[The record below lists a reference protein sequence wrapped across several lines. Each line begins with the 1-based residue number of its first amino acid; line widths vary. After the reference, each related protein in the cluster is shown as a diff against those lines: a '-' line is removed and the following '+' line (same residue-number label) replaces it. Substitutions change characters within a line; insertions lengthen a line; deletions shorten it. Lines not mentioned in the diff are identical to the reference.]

1 MSGSRRAQKALLMAL
16 LVVGCVIAVPVSAQ
30 VDTPTATEIPFDE
43 TTPNETV
50 TETPTE
56 TVTEIATET
65 VTETPTETVTEIA
78 TETMTVTETVTESG
92 AVVSGQEAENVTEVP
107 VQVQPGETITVGS
120 ETQIYDLSGLRNA
133 TTDEPVTELR
143 AYEDNNPETG
153 TLVNTVSVGP
163 IDTNVELSAADFG
176 DTFGVYYPYDGQA
189 VVDNSITVMEEEGGV
204 AANETANVTET
215 MTTETTATP
224 AETETVTTEET
235 PVETMTTEAMTPETT
250 FTPMQETE
258 TPSPTPTTPLSF
270 FSVLGALGI
279 LSLLIVV
286 LRYRR

>member
-16 LVVGCVIAVPVSAQ
+16 LVVGCVIAIPVSAQ

-56 TVTEIATET
+56 TVTET
-65 VTETPTETVTEIA
+65 A
-78 TETMTVTETVTESG
+78 TETMTETETETVTETVTESG
-92 AVVSGQEAENVTEVP
+92 AVVSGQEVENVSEVP

-120 ETQIYDLSGLRNA
+120 ETRIYDLSGLRNA
-133 TTDEPVTELR
+133 TTDEPITELR

-189 VVDNSITVMEEEGGV
+189 VVDNSITVMEEEGAV

-224 AETETVTTEET
+224 AETETMTTEET

-250 FTPMQETE
+250 FTSMQETE
-258 TPSPTPTTPLSF
+258 TPSPTATTPLSIF
-270 FSVLGALGI
+270 PVLGALGI
-279 LSLLIVV
+279 LSILIVV
-286 LRYRR
+286 SRYRR